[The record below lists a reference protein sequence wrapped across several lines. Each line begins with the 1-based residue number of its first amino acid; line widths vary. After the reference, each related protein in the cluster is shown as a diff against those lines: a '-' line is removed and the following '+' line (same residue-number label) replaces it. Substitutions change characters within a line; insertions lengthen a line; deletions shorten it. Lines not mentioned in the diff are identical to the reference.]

1 MLKLE
6 QFDDITDNI
15 KLTWPFSGVLIVLQL
30 HKRMFFSLG
39 DASWRHLDKYQD
51 AYSLPM
57 VQKKKKCVCERVF
70 VSVCVR
76 ERYMLPGNMSRAEES
91 RWRKLGVHYP
101 VL

>member
-39 DASWRHLDKYQD
+39 DVSWRHLDKYQD

-57 VQKKKKCVCERVF
+57 VQKKKSVC
-70 VSVCVR
+70 VSVCLCLCVW
-76 ERYMLPGNMSRAEES
+76 ERYTCYLVTCQELKSLDEGN
-91 RWRKLGVHYP
+91 
-101 VL
+101 